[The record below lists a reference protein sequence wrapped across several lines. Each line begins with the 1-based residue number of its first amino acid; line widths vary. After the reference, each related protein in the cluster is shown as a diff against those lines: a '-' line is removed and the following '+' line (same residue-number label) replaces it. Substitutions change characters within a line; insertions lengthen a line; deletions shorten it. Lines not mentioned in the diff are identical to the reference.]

1 MQKTFNI
8 NLYGQIFHINEDA
21 FQLLSDYLKSLKN
34 LYQKEEGGDEIM
46 ADIEARISEIFLKE
60 NNNEAMRIITID
72 QVERVIQKL
81 GKVEE
86 HYDVSEE
93 ESSYKKTYS
102 DSDQQQNKKLFRDP
116 DHSIVAG
123 VCSGLSQYLGINDS
137 IWIRLLFVISIFAG
151 FGSGIIAYIV
161 LWILM
166 PQAMTASEKLQ
177 MRGEP
182 INLENIEKT
191 IKSGINNVSN
201 TLNNLDNKEG
211 IKNASRNAGDIIM
224 SIFKAL
230 LRLTKVFLLIITLII
245 AISFVIGLF
254 ATGFSALATAPI
266 TTSILFESKIL
277 GYITIAAMII
287 LMLVSSIFLIL
298 LPFHLF
304 SKSKKPLRKPTGI
317 TIAILW
323 IGAFIITLLGSFDTI
338 RQFASTNKVLKEE
351 TIAAQQLSDT
361 IYISTNI
368 NPEINENDIN
378 LSGVN
383 VNLLWNNWNF
393 NGDNIFSNTVKLNI
407 AQSPDQDIHIFEE
420 RTSKGA
426 NTTSALKN
434 ARNIL
439 YNYKRSGDTLVFDE
453 YITNQNKNA
462 KYRLQNNEITL
473 YIPEGKV
480 IVFDNADQ
488 IIHKKPM
495 IKNYDSDNYFSM
507 GSTPWKLENGTL
519 IPLNENAMKDYTA
532 GWKDITPTTNFN
544 DIEINGFVETE
555 IIYAETRKIITDS
568 PEYLDVNAIGN
579 KISVDMKGK
588 NFRANNIP
596 NFKIKIYTPELV
608 QVETDGLTKTI
619 VSGFQQNMMK
629 VDISGNS
636 SLSLNNNT
644 IDQLEAQIEGL
655 SSLDG
660 FSTIKEASLKV
671 EGMSHVKGKNLM
683 IQSLKIKVDGASNA
697 EVNVAK
703 NIKGNLNG
711 TSTLIYS
718 GQPLLDVKTSGNSEV
733 SAIQ

>member
-245 AISFVIGLF
+245 AI
-254 ATGFSALATAPI
+254 
-266 TTSILFESKIL
+266 
-277 GYITIAAMII
+277 
-287 LMLVSSIFLIL
+287 
-298 LPFHLF
+298 
-304 SKSKKPLRKPTGI
+304 
-317 TIAILW
+317 
-323 IGAFIITLLGSFDTI
+323 
-338 RQFASTNKVLKEE
+338 
-351 TIAAQQLSDT
+351 
-361 IYISTNI
+361 
-368 NPEINENDIN
+368 
-378 LSGVN
+378 
-383 VNLLWNNWNF
+383 
-393 NGDNIFSNTVKLNI
+393 
-407 AQSPDQDIHIFEE
+407 
-420 RTSKGA
+420 
-426 NTTSALKN
+426 
-434 ARNIL
+434 
-439 YNYKRSGDTLVFDE
+439 
-453 YITNQNKNA
+453 
-462 KYRLQNNEITL
+462 
-473 YIPEGKV
+473 
-480 IVFDNADQ
+480 
-488 IIHKKPM
+488 
-495 IKNYDSDNYFSM
+495 
-507 GSTPWKLENGTL
+507 
-519 IPLNENAMKDYTA
+519 
-532 GWKDITPTTNFN
+532 
-544 DIEINGFVETE
+544 
-555 IIYAETRKIITDS
+555 
-568 PEYLDVNAIGN
+568 
-579 KISVDMKGK
+579 
-588 NFRANNIP
+588 
-596 NFKIKIYTPELV
+596 
-608 QVETDGLTKTI
+608 
-619 VSGFQQNMMK
+619 
-629 VDISGNS
+629 
-636 SLSLNNNT
+636 
-644 IDQLEAQIEGL
+644 
-655 SSLDG
+655 
-660 FSTIKEASLKV
+660 
-671 EGMSHVKGKNLM
+671 
-683 IQSLKIKVDGASNA
+683 
-697 EVNVAK
+697 
-703 NIKGNLNG
+703 
-711 TSTLIYS
+711 
-718 GQPLLDVKTSGNSEV
+718 
-733 SAIQ
+733 